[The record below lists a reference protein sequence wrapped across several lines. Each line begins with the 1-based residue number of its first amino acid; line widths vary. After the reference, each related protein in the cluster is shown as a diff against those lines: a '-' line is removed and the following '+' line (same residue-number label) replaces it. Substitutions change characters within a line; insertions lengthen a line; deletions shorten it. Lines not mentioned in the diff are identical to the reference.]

1 MGNDSAARQG
11 VAIALGILHKCL
23 QGFDPGDKES
33 PFHDVAKAI
42 TTLSKHAHPDPE
54 AQKTGKMPQMAAPPP
69 GAPPP
74 GAMPPMNPGGAQGAM
89 APRGPAAMPA
99 GAPMQ

>member
-1 MGNDSAARQG
+1 
-11 VAIALGILHKCL
+11 LGILHKCL
-23 QGFDPGDKES
+23 QGFNPSDKES

-54 AQKTGKMPQMAAPPP
+54 AMKTGK
-69 GAPPP
+69 
-74 GAMPPMNPGGAQGAM
+74 AMPPMAGGPPQGAPPGGMPQMNPGGPQGAM
-89 APRGPAAMPA
+89 MPRGPAAMPQ